1 MYYIFLKESIK
12 KVEKAQVIYKSA
24 YERNENCK
32 IHFRIV
38 EISSVHSS
46 YFALS
51 DCSTLEDK
59 DILEYD
65 QWLFVEFCKAWTK
78 HIIGL

>member
-46 YFALS
+46 CFAIP

-59 DILEYD
+59 DILECD
-65 QWLFVEFCKAWTK
+65 QWLFVENRTEWAK
-78 HIIGL
+78 HIISI